1 MVRPQE
7 KATCSVSVT
16 LDLQV
21 LLTVQQRLTL
31 HSSLF
36 SSNVLEEAKL
46 IRDQV
51 PSVAINPDY
60 DVACPPPPEH
70 ILHQSM
76 KDRQKMSRQLNG
88 GAAEDAEDIP
98 VQQGKPRHQRVAS
111 SRFNTTRRPI
121 SVQMRAMP
129 SRSASGGA
137 SCGGGGEGGG
147 GGASTHKKTSPFKPG
162 HARSKTMSNFRRN
175 KAYAQENARN
185 LLLANVTKGE

>member
-1 MVRPQE
+1 MNN
-7 KATCSVSVT
+7 
-16 LDLQV
+16 
-21 LLTVQQRLTL
+21 QQRLIL

-88 GAAEDAEDIP
+88 DAGEGAEDFPA
-98 VQQGKPRHQRVAS
+98 QQGKPRHQRVAS

-121 SVQMRAMP
+121 SVQMRALP
-129 SRSASGGA
+129 SRSASGG
-137 SCGGGGEGGG
+137 GGGGGG
-147 GGASTHKKTSPFKPG
+147 GGASTFKPG

-185 LLLANVTKGE
+185 LLLANVTKGELCCVRFDLLLIIIVLMPF

>member
-88 GAAEDAEDIP
+88 GAAEGAEDIP
-98 VQQGKPRHQRVAS
+98 AQQGKPRHQRVAS

-129 SRSASGGA
+129 SRSASGG
-137 SCGGGGEGGG
+137 GGGS
-147 GGASTHKKTSPFKPG
+147 GGASTHKKTSTFKPG